1 MPRLYK
7 MHPLEGIADRRT
19 LLKIRAVDI
28 AAALGIEVAS
38 YRRMERGERR
48 CYLDK
53 ALAIADM
60 LDCTVPQLGVIP
72 DADERI
78 RLFGVS
84 ESRRALGAAAGWVD
98 PEDDFDDLEHPIIT
112 RGLRPKDALTDHII
126 VNRKAPGRK
135 ATPAPAPIEPSIS
148 LTVEAKD
155 IMPGPDPVSS
165 IIGDWLNDDAP
176 DTLVLPD
183 APEENGLVD
192 LPHQGITPIHAAED
206 DEPDLPAD
214 PMAKYVTQ
222 WKGDA

>member
-1 MPRLYK
+1 MARLYQS
-7 MHPLEGIADRRT
+7 HPLEGIADRRA
-19 LLKIRAVDI
+19 LLKIRAADI
-28 AAALGIEVAS
+28 AASLGVATAS
-38 YRRMERGERR
+38 YRRLERGERR

-53 ALAIADM
+53 ALAIADL
-60 LDCTVPQLGVIP
+60 LDCNVEQLGVVP
-72 DADERI
+72 DAEERI

-84 ESRRALGAAAGWVD
+84 ESRRAQLGLTAVWSDA
-98 PEDDFDDLEHPIIT
+98 EDASEEDE
-112 RGLRPKDALTDHII
+112 HII

-135 ATPAPAPIEPSIS
+135 LVTLPPIEPLTP
-148 LTVEAKD
+148 LTVVPVAVTY
-155 IMPGPDPVSS
+155 IAGDPLDPIELAPAEQLQS
-165 IIGDWLNDDAP
+165 IIGDWLNDDDAP

-222 WKGDA
+222 WKGEQ